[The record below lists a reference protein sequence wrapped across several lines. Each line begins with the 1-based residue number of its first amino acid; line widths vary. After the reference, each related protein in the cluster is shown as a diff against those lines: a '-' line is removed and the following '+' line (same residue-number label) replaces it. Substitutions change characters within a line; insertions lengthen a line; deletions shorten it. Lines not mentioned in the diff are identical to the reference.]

1 MISETLIHINET
13 LNEQQRNEL
22 LLYLGNRE
30 GAIHARHHAEDPH
43 LIFVAYDPDESC
55 PRDLVE
61 TIEEQGLH
69 AQVIDL

>member
-13 LNEQQRNEL
+13 LSEQQRLEL
-22 LLYLGNRE
+22 LRYLGNRDE
-30 GAIHARHHAEDPH
+30 AIHAHHHTEDPH
-43 LIFVAYDPDESC
+43 LLFVAYDPDESC

-61 TIEEQGLH
+61 IIKEQGLH